1 MSFIIM
7 NFSLTYYIWVSLYH
21 FASFGLKMTLWLH
34 VRYCQLLDIWYVF
47 IVDMLNF
54 FSFVFLILFDKKYR
68 NITMPNH
75 TKISGYTLKAVAK
88 MLTPIQVGLS
98 GHIAH
103 WKWFS
108 TQEETNCWWT
118 TLGMNFSWMFFHFHG
133 ILQQSIPRK

>member
-21 FASFGLKMTLWLH
+21 FASFGLKMPI
-34 VRYCQLLDIWYVF
+34 VRHLVRFHSWYV
-47 IVDMLNF
+47 NF